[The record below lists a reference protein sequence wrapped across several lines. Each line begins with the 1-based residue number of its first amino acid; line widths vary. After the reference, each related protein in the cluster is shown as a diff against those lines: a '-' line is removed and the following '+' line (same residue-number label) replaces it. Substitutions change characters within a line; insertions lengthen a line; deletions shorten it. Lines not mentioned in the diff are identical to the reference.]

1 MMSTIKA
8 VLGYTLAALG
18 LPIALVTFIGMN
30 DLANLLVSTTGL
42 VVSPWFSGGEV
53 AATVDHDGY
62 ETRIHQTVFQA
73 LIGERDEGF
82 VQVDWTP
89 IDALPG
95 TIDEEIDYNNDGS
108 SDFRVELDTE
118 ARQAQ
123 ITPYSEQVM
132 YLEGVYQVKDE
143 AVAIRVHLKNSK

>member
-1 MMSTIKA
+1 MSKIKA
-8 VLGYTLAALG
+8 IFGYTLAALG
-18 LPIALVTFIGMN
+18 LPIALATFMGMS
-30 DLANLLVSTTGL
+30 DWANLLVSTTGL
-42 VVSPWFSGGEV
+42 TVSPWFSGGEV

-89 IDALPG
+89 IDALPA
-95 TIDEEIDYNNDGS
+95 TIDEEIDFDNDGS
-108 SDFRVELDTE
+108 ADFRVELDTR

-123 ITPYSEQVM
+123 ITPYSQQVLF
-132 YLEGVYQVKDE
+132 LEGVYQVREE
-143 AVAIRVHLKNSK
+143 AVAIRVRLKNSR